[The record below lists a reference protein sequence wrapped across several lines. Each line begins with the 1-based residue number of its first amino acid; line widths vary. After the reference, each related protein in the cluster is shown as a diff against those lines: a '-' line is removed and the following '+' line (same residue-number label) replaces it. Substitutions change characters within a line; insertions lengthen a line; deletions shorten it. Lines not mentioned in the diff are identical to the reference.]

1 MMPRRV
7 VSTSG
12 SSGTLGLELALI
24 SWAELQQVY
33 SGQES
38 SGIQNQ
44 LLTDKIFLGIDAGGT
59 FTDFVALRV
68 GEAVEV
74 EVHKTLS
81 TPDAPEQAIWPAL
94 RLWVFRRSRKGHVA
108 HYSWQHSCH

>member
-1 MMPRRV
+1 MPRRV

-81 TPDAPEQAIWPAL
+81 TPDAPEQASLACIEAL
-94 RLWVFRRSRKGHVA
+94 GLLG
-108 HYSWQHSCH
+108 